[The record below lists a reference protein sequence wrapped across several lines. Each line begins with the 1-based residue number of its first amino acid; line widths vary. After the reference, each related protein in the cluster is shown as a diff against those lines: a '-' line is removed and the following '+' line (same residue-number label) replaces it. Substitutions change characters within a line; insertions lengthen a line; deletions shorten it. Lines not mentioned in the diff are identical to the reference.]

1 MNNDILVT
9 CKNVGAGTG
18 DLLGTG
24 PAAWEL
30 YSGSQALHRTPVVQH
45 SKCNSA
51 MIDYSKH
58 ACQQPAASR

>member
-1 MNNDILVT
+1 MNNDILVI

-24 PAAWEL
+24 PAAPEL
-30 YSGSQALHRTPVVQH
+30 NSGSQSLQWTPVVQH
-45 SKCNSA
+45 SSCITA
-51 MIDYSKH
+51 MPYSKH